1 MNEELSFDV
10 FTAKDGHI
18 ARMFTNLSLDAA
30 RIMAGER
37 DAFDAAIINRGWSGT
52 SPAWT
57 GFIPVVIV
65 PHGQLI
71 QHDQFVFLIEL
82 AG

>member
-1 MNEELSFDV
+1 MNGELRFDV
-10 FTAKDGHI
+10 FTTKDGHI
-18 ARMFTNLSLDAA
+18 ARMFTDLSLDAA

-37 DAFDAAIINRGWSGT
+37 DKFDMAIIDRGWSGT

-57 GFIPVVIV
+57 GFKPVVIV

-71 QHDQFVFLIEL
+71 QHDQFTYLIEL